1 MITIKKVYRADNGD
15 VFATLENDYIRDA
28 QDWSA
33 LVREAEAMEPAP
45 CQAVTITDP
54 IQALCYNEPDGTFV
68 ADSAFI
74 APELKGFTLAHGF
87 YLSRAARP
95 STASERAAN
104 AIDRDHLGDSEK
116 ILTSQ

>member
-15 VFATLENDYIRDA
+15 VFATLENDYIRNA
-28 QDWSA
+28 QDWAA

-54 IQALCYNEPDGTFV
+54 IQALCYNEPDGTFI

-87 YLSRAARP
+87 YLSRSARP

-104 AIDRDHLGDSEK
+104 AIDRDYLGDG
-116 ILTSQ
+116 